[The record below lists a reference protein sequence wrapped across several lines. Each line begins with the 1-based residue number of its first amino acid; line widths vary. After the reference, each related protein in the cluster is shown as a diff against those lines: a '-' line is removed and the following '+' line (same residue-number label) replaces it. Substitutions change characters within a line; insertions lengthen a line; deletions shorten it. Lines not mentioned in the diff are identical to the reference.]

1 MMGTFETLCASWS
14 AAIAFQFACCPCVC
28 LVSVR
33 GSKSDSHRQKLQAT
47 VIFFERCLAVVA
59 VVVLGGRCEE
69 PEREWAVNT
78 VEKREDVRAG
88 LAEEEGESRGSC
100 F

>member
-1 MMGTFETLCASWS
+1 
-14 AAIAFQFACCPCVC
+14 
-28 LVSVR
+28 
-33 GSKSDSHRQKLQAT
+33 
-47 VIFFERCLAVVA
+47 LAVVA